1 MIKKQKGS
9 LPQTNCQNFIPP
21 FIKYSF
27 EGVFLAIRVHPG
39 AKKTNWAGV
48 QNQELRLKVQAPPVE
63 GAANQSCLSFLARWF
78 DRKQSEVV
86 LLKGG
91 KSRSKVFLLKGLTLE
106 KCLSLIPYQ
115 NPDQKNSSPDN
126 NLR

>member
-1 MIKKQKGS
+1 VTGELKNKINSNNSSAS
-9 LPQTNCQNFIPP
+9 LKNFIR
-21 FIKYSF
+21 SVS
-27 EGVFLAIRVHPG
+27 EGTIIPVRVHPG
-39 AKKTNWAGV
+39 ARKTAWDGAH
-48 QNQELRLKVQAPPVE
+48 NQELKLKVQAPPVE

-78 DRKQSEVV
+78 GIKRSEVV

-115 NPDQKNSSPDN
+115 NPDQ
-126 NLR
+126 